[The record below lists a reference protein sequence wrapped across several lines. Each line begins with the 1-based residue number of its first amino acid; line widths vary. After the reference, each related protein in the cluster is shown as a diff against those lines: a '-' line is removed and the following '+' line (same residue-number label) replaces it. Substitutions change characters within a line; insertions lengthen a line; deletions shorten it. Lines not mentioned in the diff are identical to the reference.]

1 MLMTATGMLQARIS
15 ANLMSLGA
23 LDFGLIVDGAII
35 IVENSL
41 RRLAEQRRTLGR
53 APGDDERLATVTAA
67 AREVVQ
73 PTVYGQAVIILV
85 YVPLLS
91 FTGIEGKTFLPMA
104 LTVIIALAS
113 AFVLSLTFVP
123 ALIAIA
129 LSGNVRERE
138 SPVTGLFRTIYS
150 PLLANIIQRP
160 LPVITAGIML
170 IAVAAVLFTRLGR
183 EFVPVLDEKNIVMEV
198 KRIPSAS
205 LAQSQ
210 AMQFGNEKLI
220 SRLPQVAFVFSRTG
234 TPDLAADPMPPSAT
248 DNYII
253 VKPRSE
259 WPDPDLPKND
269 LIRDIAEKAA
279 QLPGNKF
286 DFSQPIQMRFNE
298 LIAGVR
304 EDLAVKVFGDEF
316 EPMRRAANQ
325 IVNILAGIPGAYEVK
340 AEDITGMPVL
350 EIDLDKSELA
360 RRGLSVSAVQ
370 DVIAIAIGGRAAGL
384 VFEGDRRFQ
393 IVVRLADDLRNDI
406 EALKNLPVTLPLPF
420 PPWPAGEGT
429 EGRFAA
435 GTAAATVPLR
445 QLAHF
450 RISEGPNLVSRDNG
464 KRRIAVT
471 ANVRGRD
478 LGSVADEAQAK
489 IAAQVKLP
497 PGYWL
502 AWGGQFENLVAA
514 QQRLAVVVPVCF
526 ALIFFLLLTALGSAR
541 DAALVYS
548 AVPLA
553 LTGGVFALWLRDM
566 PFSISA
572 AVGFI
577 ALSGV
582 AVLNG
587 LVMLTFIRQLSGEG
601 LPIGEAIHRGAVTR
615 LRPVI
620 MTALVASLGFVPMA
634 IATGTGA
641 EVQKPLATVVIGGL
655 LTATML
661 TLLVLPALYALLPG
675 AAAPAKREPGA
686 AWDGIGRVDRAAE

>member
-1 MLMTATGMLQARIS
+1 L
-15 ANLMSLGA
+15 
-23 LDFGLIVDGAII
+23 
-35 IVENSL
+35 
-41 RRLAEQRRTLGR
+41 
-53 APGDDERLATVTAA
+53 
-67 AREVVQ
+67 
-73 PTVYGQAVIILV
+73 PTVVAGVALV
-85 YVPLLS
+85 
-91 FTGIEGKTFLPMA
+91 
-104 LTVIIALAS
+104 
-113 AFVLSLTFVP
+113 
-123 ALIAIA
+123 
-129 LSGNVRERE
+129 
-138 SPVTGLFRTIYS
+138 
-150 PLLANIIQRP
+150 
-160 LPVITAGIML
+160 
-170 IAVAAVLFTRLGR
+170 AVAAFVFTRLGR

-210 AMQFGNEKLI
+210 AMQFANEKQI
-220 SRLPQVAFVFSRTG
+220 SQLPQVAFVFSRTG

-253 VKPRSE
+253 LKPRSE

-269 LIRDIAEKAA
+269 LLRDITDKAGR
-279 QLPGNKF
+279 LPGNKF

-304 EDLAVKVFGDEF
+304 EDLAVKVFGDDF
-316 EPMRRAANQ
+316 EPMRRAANE
-325 IVNILAGIPGAYEVK
+325 IATILAGIPGAFDVK
-340 AEDITGMPVL
+340 VEDVTGMPVL
-350 EIDLDKSELA
+350 QIDIDKPQLA

-406 EALKNLPVTLPLPF
+406 ETLKNLPVTLPSSFSPSPLTLPS
-420 PPWPAGEGT
+420 PQAGEGRVG
-429 EGRFAA
+429 ERA
-435 GTAAATVPLR
+435 GAATIPLR
-445 QLAHF
+445 QLVHF
-450 RISEGPNLVSRDNG
+450 RTLEGPNQVSRDNG
-464 KRRIAVT
+464 KRRVVVT

-489 IAAQVKLP
+489 IAAQVRLP

-514 QQRLAVVVPVCF
+514 QQRLVIVVPICF
-526 ALIFFLLLTALGSAR
+526 GLIFLLLLTALGSVR
-541 DAALVYS
+541 DALLVYS

-553 LTGGVFALWLRDM
+553 LTGGVAALWLRDM
-566 PFSISA
+566 PFSVSA

-587 LVMLTFIRQLSGEG
+587 LVMLTFIRQLVEAGV
-601 LPIGEAIHRGAVTR
+601 PKHEAIVRGAITR

-655 LTATML
+655 VSATML
-661 TLLVLPALYALLPG
+661 TLLVLPALYALVPG
-675 AAAPAKREPGA
+675 AAAPTRKREPDIA
-686 AWDGIGRVDRAAE
+686 PAIGRVDQAAE